1 MEICAL
7 VLTKEDMEALEFLS
21 DFYGENSRAN
31 LMKLALRKFVK
42 EHFAADEVEE
52 YGEDEDLEKIRGE

>member
-1 MEICAL
+1 VEICTV

-21 DFYGENSRAN
+21 EFYGEKSSGN

-42 EHFAADEVEE
+42 EHFADDVEE
-52 YGEDEDLEKIRGE
+52 YGEDQDLEKIHGE